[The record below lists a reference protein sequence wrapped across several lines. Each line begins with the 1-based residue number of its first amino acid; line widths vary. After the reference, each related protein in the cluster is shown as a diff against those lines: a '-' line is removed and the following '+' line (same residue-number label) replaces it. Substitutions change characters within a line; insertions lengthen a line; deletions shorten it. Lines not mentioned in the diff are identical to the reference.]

1 MAEIRELFHKKTIE
15 KLTDKEPITTKQKR
29 AASEWLEL
37 LSGGELKEKQ
47 NYLKFNRIILTE
59 LLDYPDMA
67 HEEDN
72 VEFSYN
78 SDGKSILKIEVK
90 GTDTKDLFAKQK
102 RINSES
108 PVEQL
113 WRYMNLH
120 ATLYGIVTNYKQFIL
135 FKYSEGSRKF
145 YLFNFESIRD
155 NPQKLKE
162 FVAIFS
168 RKSLDSNFIEKL
180 THESEIEEREFTKEF
195 YKLYHETRLMLIKEF
210 KENGE
215 LSDTVNTPI
224 HFAQL
229 FLNRLMFIFFAEDT
243 EKLPKRIFEE
253 LILKELKSESFSE
266 YSKRISFA
274 ISEFFQMLNT
284 GQKEPITVFAFNGG
298 LFNQKIPER
307 IYFKDKRETDFFKDI
322 YKHSKLKKEVD
333 LGTYTND
340 ILAPHKEKLNPIIR
354 NLLVM
359 ASFDFNTEVNV
370 NILGHI
376 FEQSLSDL
384 EELKNKT
391 ISRRKK
397 EGVYYTPEYITDY
410 ICRNTIIPYLSK
422 KDATDVKE
430 LVTEYTDN
438 ISELEEKFKNIKI
451 LDPACGSGAFLIKAV
466 DILLEIFRE
475 IQNFKQIS
483 GAYTKEM
490 KEALNSKK
498 GQKSL
503 IKSLES
509 MEKSDESSNWIRKNW
524 EEQKAKEIIERNIY
538 GVDINEESVDI
549 TKLSLFLKMATKNRK
564 LIDLSKNIK
573 QGNSLIDNK
582 DVDIRA
588 FNWEEQFKDIFDN
601 GGFDVVIGNPP
612 YVRIQNLQHCEIDWY
627 KINKKTAFKRV
638 DISILFIELAK
649 NLLKE
654 HGIVSYITSNQFL
667 STEYGEKLRKFI
679 LDNYKIKEIID
690 FGDLPIFEDA
700 LTYVSIFIFENSK
713 KSNFRYLKVKS
724 IESARNIKITDGID
738 IAIDTLCEKSWVLT
752 SKVELDVIEKLNTC
766 IRLSAIGNTWAG
778 LFTGLDNKLMF
789 DKTEI
794 DNLNLES
801 EVILPVI
808 RGGDSKRYTYTQPS
822 KYVLYPYIFENNKT
836 TILNE
841 TQLKE
846 KYPLA
851 YNYLLQNKSEL
862 IKRKDSRKT
871 FANRKDWY
879 SLVRFGQKNI
889 FNKIKIVTPGEVK
902 DHKFS
907 LDISGSGF
915 SCARIFAIT
924 IDNNSYD
931 IKYILTILN
940 STLIK
945 FYLHNIASLKQ
956 GGFYTY
962 SSSKLNQVPIK
973 QISSD
978 NQTPFIKKADIM
990 LDLNKQFYDKK
1001 QKFLTRL
1008 KDNLS
1013 LEKITKKLDEFYTLD
1028 FKDVLKELKK
1038 QKIELSLDKQDE
1050 WEEYF
1055 EKYKKELIDLK
1066 ETIDKTD
1073 KEIDKMVYNLYNLTD
1088 DEIKII
1094 ENTVVKKT

>member
-1 MAEIRELFHKKTIE
+1 MAEINELFNKKTIE
-15 KLTDKEPITTKQKR
+15 KLTNKEPITTKQKK
-29 AASEWLEL
+29 AAEEWLEL
-37 LSGGELKEKQ
+37 LSNGELKEKQ
-47 NYLKFNRIILTE
+47 NYLRFNRIILTE

-78 SDGKSILKIEVK
+78 SNGKSILKIEVK

-102 RINSES
+102 RINPES

-113 WRYMNLH
+113 WRYMNLN
-120 ATLYGIVTNYKQFIL
+120 ATPYGIVTNYKQFIL
-135 FKYSEGSRKF
+135 FKRSEGSRKF
-145 YLFNFESIRD
+145 YLFDFESIRD

-162 FVAIFS
+162 FIAIFS

-243 EKLPKRIFEE
+243 EKLPKRIFEK
-253 LILKELKSESFSE
+253 LVLKELKSESLSE
-266 YSKRISFA
+266 YSKRISSA

-298 LFNQKIPER
+298 LFKQKIPER
-307 IYFKDKRETDFFKDI
+307 IYFKDKRDTDFFKEI
-322 YKHSKLKKEVD
+322 YKQSKLKKEVD

-340 ILAPHKEKLNPIIR
+340 ILSPHKEKLNPIIR

-376 FEQSLSDL
+376 FEQSISDL
-384 EELKNKT
+384 EELKGMKDL
-391 ISRRKK
+391 RRKK

-422 KDATDVKE
+422 KDTTDVKE

-451 LDPACGSGAFLIKAV
+451 VDPACGSGAFLIKAV

-483 GAYTKEM
+483 GAYTKDM
-490 KEALNSKK
+490 KEALKSKK

-573 QGNSLIDNK
+573 QGNSLIEDK
-582 DVDIRA
+582 EVDPKA
-588 FNWEEQFKDIFDN
+588 FKWEKQFKDIFDK

-612 YVRIQNLQHCEIDWY
+612 YGAKLTEEEIKYLNTEYQVGEGNFDSYIYFISLHKKLLMKNGNMGYITPNTWLNLSSYSLLRKQLLENCSI
-627 KINKKTAFKRV
+627 KT
-638 DISILFIELAK
+638 II
-649 NLLKE
+649 NLLKVFDDGMVDCSIE
-654 HGIVSYITSNQFL
+654 IFTNSKTNKDTLIKRFEQVVAPKI
-667 STEYGEKLRKFI
+667 KLNYFIKDKYSDKYFINLKECMSPPNYVINYLKNPKYQFI
-679 LDNYKIKEIID
+679 LSKVEKNENKLGDITESSRGASFYGVGAGNPIQTKEMVENKI
-690 FGDLPIFEDA
+690 
-700 LTYVSIFIFENSK
+700 YSSHHK
-713 KSNFRYLKVKS
+713 KSNTYYP
-724 IESARNIKITDGID
+724 
-738 IAIDTLCEKSWVLT
+738 AINC
-752 SKVELDVIEKLNTC
+752 
-766 IRLSAIGNTWAG
+766 G
-778 LFTGLDNKLMF
+778 
-789 DKTEI
+789 
-794 DNLNLES
+794 
-801 EVILPVI
+801 
-808 RGGDSKRYTYTQPS
+808 
-822 KYVLYPYIFENNKT
+822 
-836 TILNE
+836 
-841 TQLKE
+841 
-846 KYPLA
+846 
-851 YNYLLQNKSEL
+851 
-862 IKRKDSRKT
+862 
-871 FANRKDWY
+871 
-879 SLVRFGQKNI
+879 
-889 FNKIKIVTPGEVK
+889 
-902 DHKFS
+902 
-907 LDISGSGF
+907 DISPYLTKWKREYISYGKWLFRSREPKFFFEPHILVQRFRKGMKRQII
-915 SCARIFAIT
+915 ATYQDEQII
-924 IDNNSYD
+924 NNDGLSNFVVKNKNNNL
-931 IKYILTILN
+931 KYILSLLN
-940 STLIK
+940 S
-945 FYLHNIASLKQ
+945 
-956 GGFYTY
+956 
-962 SSSKLNQVPIK
+962 KLVDFWFQQYYKDTNVRPTDLNKIPIPK
-973 QISSD
+973 IHSSD
-978 NQTPFIKKADIM
+978 QTPFIKKADIM
-990 LDLNKQFYDKK
+990 LDLNKQFYEKK

-1008 KDNLS
+1008 KDNLR
-1013 LEKITKKLDEFYTLD
+1013 LEKITQKLDEFYTLD

-1038 QKIELSLDKQDE
+1038 QKINLSYKEQEILED
-1050 WEEYF
+1050 YF
-1055 EKYKKELIDLK
+1055 IERRTELIDLK
-1066 ETIDKTD
+1066 EKIDKTD
-1073 KEIDKMVYNLYNLTD
+1073 KDIDKMVYDLYGLTD
-1088 DEIKII
+1088 DEIKIV